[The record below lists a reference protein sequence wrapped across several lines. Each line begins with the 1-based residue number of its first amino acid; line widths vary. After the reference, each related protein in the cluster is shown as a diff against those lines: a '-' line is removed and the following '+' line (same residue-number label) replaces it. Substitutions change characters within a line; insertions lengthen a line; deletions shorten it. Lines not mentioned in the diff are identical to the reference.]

1 MIITASELVT
11 LKNKINAEVTRRNAT
26 GAISQK
32 VTVTPTAGNKI
43 TASDYNNFAAP
54 LIEANKLIVTAAA
67 GNYIVDDTTILNTG
81 MAGWP
86 YLQNLCARLESYTTK
101 TGLSTGC
108 QASCTGLCS
117 SGCTNGCSGCGSG
130 CSTDCSG
137 SCSGGC
143 QDNCSTGCSGAC
155 WGECTGCGMSDGTP
169 CG

>member
-1 MIITASELVT
+1 MVITANELVT
-11 LKNKINAEVTRRNAT
+11 LKNKINAEVDRRNAT

-54 LIEANKLIVTAAA
+54 LMEANKLIVLATT
-67 GNYIVDDTTILNTG
+67 GDYIVDDTTMLNTG

-86 YLQNLCARLESYTTK
+86 YLQNLCTRLESYTTK

-117 SGCTNGCSGCGSG
+117 SSCSSG
-130 CSTDCSG
+130 
-137 SCSGGC
+137 CSGGC
-143 QDNCSTGCSGAC
+143 GSCHRFR
-155 WGECTGCGMSDGTP
+155 
-169 CG
+169 